1 MPHARCR
8 SVDPAAPGHA
18 DLEGSAPMTAT
29 SSSAPGF
36 AVLVPVKRTAVAKSR
51 LRGLGDAVRRDLA
64 SAFAADTVAAA
75 LASERVAGGLAGTH
89 DPALAG
95 GRGGGGGGGGPRGA
109 PGPHRDAPPAPPP
122 GAR

>member
-51 LRGLGDAVRRDLA
+51 LGGLGDAVRRDLA
-64 SAFAADTVAAA
+64 SAFAAGTGAAA
-75 LASERVAGGLAGTH
+75 PACGQVAGVLPGPDDHELA
-89 DPALAG
+89 
-95 GRGGGGGGGGPRGA
+95 GGGGGPVA
-109 PGPHRDAPPAPPP
+109 AVIPGRTADPH
-122 GAR
+122 